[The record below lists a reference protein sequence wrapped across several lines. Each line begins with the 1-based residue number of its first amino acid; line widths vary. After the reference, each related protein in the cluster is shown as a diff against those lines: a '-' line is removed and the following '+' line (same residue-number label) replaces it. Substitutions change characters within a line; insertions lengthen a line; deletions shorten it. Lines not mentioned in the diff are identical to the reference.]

1 MAKTSMANLGQVP
14 PQAIDIEEA
23 VLGAILIEQPA
34 LLQVIDLLQPEY
46 FYKPAHQE
54 VYRAIIYLF
63 AEANPVDM
71 LTVTQQLRQ
80 MGKLELVGG
89 ASFIMQLTSLVN
101 SAANIEYHAR
111 ILIEQAM
118 KRQLI
123 EIATQIHKAAFNATS
138 DVFETVDAVA
148 NSILQLNE
156 VGLKK
161 QTNRAS
167 KIVTENIATLEEDVE
182 NPQRIQKNKIP
193 SGLYSLDRHIG
204 GFDKATLTILAARP
218 AMGKTAFALNLIL
231 NATEIFKRPVAFFS
245 LEMSERDL
253 AYRLLAMLSGIT
265 SKKIKNRDLTTEGIR
280 KVRQAE
286 KLIQAF
292 NLFIDDT
299 PQLSILQFKAKVRR
313 LVFSHQVEF
322 VIIDYLQLMKGYN
335 SQTGQNRQLEVA
347 SIAKEL
353 KAIAKEM
360 DIPIIA
366 LSQINRAVE
375 NRPDKRPM
383 LSDLR
388 ESGEIEQSADIVGFL
403 YRAAYY
409 GITEDNLGNS
419 TEGITELII
428 AKHRD
433 GKPGS
438 VLLEFIPEY
447 LKFQDL
453 SQNFWEKI
461 PPPKNGQLQRASQSP
476 QAKQLNIHNQ
486 NEEIKG

>member
-1 MAKTSMANLGQVP
+1 MAKTSMATLGQVP
-14 PQAIDIEEA
+14 PQAIDLEEA

-54 VYRAIIYLF
+54 VYSAIIDLF
-63 AEANPVDM
+63 AQANPVDM

-80 MGKLELVGG
+80 AGKLEMVGG
-89 ASFIMQLTSLVN
+89 ASFIMKLTSMVN
-101 SAANIEYHAR
+101 SSANIEYHAR
-111 ILIEQAM
+111 ILVEQAM

-123 EIATQIHKAAFNATS
+123 EMASQIQKAAFNVTS
-138 DVFETVDAVA
+138 DVFETIDELATNVFKL
-148 NSILQLNE
+148 SEI
-156 VGLKK
+156 GLKK

-167 KIVTENIATLEEDVE
+167 KVVSENIATLEEDVA
-182 NPQRIQKNKIP
+182 NPQRIQKTKIP

-218 AMGKTAFALNLIL
+218 AMGKTAFALNLTL

-265 SKKIKNRDLTTEGIR
+265 SKKIKNRDLTKEEVH

-286 KLIQAF
+286 NLIQEL

-299 PQLSILQFKAKVRR
+299 PQLSILQFKAKLRR

-322 VIIDYLQLMKGYN
+322 VIIDYLQLMKGYS

-347 SIAKEL
+347 SIAKDL
-353 KAIAKEM
+353 KAIAKEI

-366 LSQINRAVE
+366 LSQINRGVE
-375 NRPDKRPM
+375 TRPDKRPM

-388 ESGEIEQSADIVGFL
+388 ESGEIEQSADTVGFL

-433 GKPGS
+433 GKPGT
-438 VLLEFIPEY
+438 VLLEFIPEH
-447 LKFQDL
+447 LRFQDL
-453 SQNFWEKI
+453 NQQFWDKT
-461 PPPKNGQLQRASQSP
+461 PSKSGQLNQASQ
-476 QAKQLNIHNQ
+476 ALLTKQLTIDNQ
-486 NEEIKG
+486 NEEINS